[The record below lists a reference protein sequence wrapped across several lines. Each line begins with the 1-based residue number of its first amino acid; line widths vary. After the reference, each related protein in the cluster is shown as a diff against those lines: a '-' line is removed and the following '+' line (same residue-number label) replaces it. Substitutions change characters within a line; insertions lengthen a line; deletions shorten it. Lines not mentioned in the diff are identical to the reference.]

1 MELYLAQINSM
12 KTEPQKLNESSQI
25 YSFTNGF
32 SQADLFE
39 SEK

>member
-1 MELYLAQINSM
+1 MELYLAQINYM
-12 KTEPQKLNESSQI
+12 KTESQNPNESSQI

-32 SQADLFE
+32 SQADLFG